1 VKTGNRKEKV
11 MAGKTDKTGADKT
24 GAETNAADVAAPIE
38 AEAVAAP
45 VMARDEVRRPAK
57 GATGDMAALSAAHRA
72 FAEAV
77 MKGQRRNTLLAAGA
91 AGGAVVS
98 LVLAGL
104 VYFQSVEDLRVA
116 ADVQAEAAKLLVE
129 EVKQIDVI
137 GDVVAE
143 QQDVLKTD
151 LLATLELVKDEIRR
165 AAMAGP
171 EPEPEPEPEAEPMD
185 AQIANAIREGVKA
198 DLNVMRDEILTAL
211 AEAELALLNGTGDP
225 AMTEL
230 VEAVK
235 ALVADEAP
243 PAPVEAAARSTP
255 AAPSKPRPKPQ
266 PAEPN
271 PFTYP

>member
-1 VKTGNRKEKV
+1 

-45 VMARDEVRRPAK
+45 VLARDEVRRSTK

-171 EPEPEPEPEAEPMD
+171 EPEPAPEPEPMD

-235 ALVADEAP
+235 ALIADEAP

-271 PFTYP
+271 PFSYP